1 MTWLSKFGR
10 WVDPTN
16 KKGGVGSALRELDPT
31 RKASAMAGIGRA
43 LDVTNKNSLAGKIAP
58 YAVGAIPGIGMPL
71 AMGLGAGLRA
81 SQAVGR
87 GDYGDIVGDALKGAG
102 QAGMVRG
109 IAQTAMPGTFA
120 AKAPTLA
127 PVPGS
132 PSSFPAGPRLDVP
145 LNNVSSW
152 SPEEAANIAANS
164 IPPAPALPSIAAPPV
179 RGLAPFSLGGGAA
192 PSAPLVN
199 AAVPPPPT
207 FLQGLGRAVTG
218 GVKGAGGIAPLVSAG
233 AQVLGAHQ
241 LGQAEDERLAME
253 REQYEE
259 EKRRRG
265 NRITFAE
272 WKRRQNAMSGSV

>member
-1 MTWLSKFGR
+1 MSWLSKFGR
-10 WVDPTN
+10 WIDPTN
-16 KKGGVGSALRELDPT
+16 KNGGVASALRELDPT

-43 LDVTNKNSLAGKIAP
+43 LDVTNQNSLAGMIAP

-102 QAGMVRG
+102 QAGMVQG

-145 LNNVSSW
+145 LNNPSFSGLTGTVAQ
-152 SPEEAANIAANS
+152 ET
-164 IPPAPALPSIAAPPV
+164 APALSSTAQSLGPSAGHSALSGIGSFLTRQPTTIPSI
-179 RGLAPFSLGGGAA
+179 L
-192 PSAPLVN
+192 
-199 AAVPPPPT
+199 
-207 FLQGLGRAVTG
+207 
-218 GVKGAGGIAPLVSAG
+218 SAG
-233 AQVLGAHQ
+233 ANIYGASQVGA
-241 LGQAEDERLAME
+241 AEDARLKME
-253 REQYEE
+253 QEQYDEE
-259 EKRRRG
+259 EKKRA
-265 NRITFAE
+265 NRIGFDAWRAQRT
-272 WKRRQNAMSGSV
+272 V